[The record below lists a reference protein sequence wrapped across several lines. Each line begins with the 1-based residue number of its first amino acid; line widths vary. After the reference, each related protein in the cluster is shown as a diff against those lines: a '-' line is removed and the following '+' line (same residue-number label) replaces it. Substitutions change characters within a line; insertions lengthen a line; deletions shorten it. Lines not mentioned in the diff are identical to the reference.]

1 MHRAVLFAIQENGRM
16 LRTAGI
22 LQMKKGIV
30 PRFQE
35 YVKWERLQIYWPIS
49 GTEGAKESGIL

>member
-22 LQMKKGIV
+22 LQMKKGIQ

-35 YVKWERLQIYWPIS
+35 YVKWDKATDLLAYQWNR
-49 GTEGAKESGIL
+49 GG